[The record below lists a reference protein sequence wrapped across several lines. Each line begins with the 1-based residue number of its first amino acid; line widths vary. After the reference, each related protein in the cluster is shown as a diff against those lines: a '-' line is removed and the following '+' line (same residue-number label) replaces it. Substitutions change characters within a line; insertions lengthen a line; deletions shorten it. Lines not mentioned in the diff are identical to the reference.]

1 MAGKEENNQNDFM
14 IEKIKTRPINRKK
27 LLRRTIIT
35 ALMAVIFGLIA
46 CFTFLI
52 LEPVINNWLYPEE
65 EPQTVVFPEDQE
77 EMSPE
82 EMLAENLPTDTPEP
96 TPTPEDVTIGEEQIE
111 QILAEVVLDKEN
123 YEEIYIALSD
133 YVSQLSSYMVTVTA
147 VTSNIDWFNNVQ
159 ESRNQ
164 ASGVI
169 IANNGKELLV
179 LADATTLRSAGK
191 LIMTFSNDVQVE
203 AQIKQ
208 QDGYTNLAVLSVELV
223 KLPEEMLAEEIPL
236 AVLGSSNLW
245 NLTGMPVVAVGSPLG
260 VSNSVGYGMIASAG
274 TQIYAP
280 DRNYSMLLTD
290 INGSQNA
297 GGFLFNLRGEIVG
310 IITSNKTGSDMKN
323 LINAYGITELKK
335 VIEKMS
341 NGSAIA
347 YLGIRGLDVTKEANE
362 NQGVP
367 YGAFVKEIDMDSP
380 AMMAGIQRG
389 DVIIQMNEK
398 KILKFSDYSSALME
412 MEPGQMVEFTV
423 MRQVQD
429 EYKEM
434 SFSIELGK
442 SNS

>member
-27 LLRRTIIT
+27 LLRRTMIT

-164 ASGVI
+164 ASGII

-191 LIMTFSNDVQVE
+191 LIMTFSNNVQVE

-208 QDGYTNLAVLSVELV
+208 QDGYTNLAVLSVELA

-236 AVLGSSNLW
+236 AVLGSSSMRNP
-245 NLTGMPVVAVGSPLG
+245 TGMPVVAVGSPLG
-260 VSNSVGYGMIASAG
+260 ISNSVGYGMIASAG

-280 DRNYSMLLTD
+280 DRNYNMLLTD

-347 YLGIRGLDVTKEANE
+347 YLGIKGLDVTKDANE

-389 DVIIQMNEK
+389 DVIIQMDEK
-398 KILKFSDYSSALME
+398 KILKFGDYSSALME
-412 MEPGQMVEFTV
+412 MEPGQTVEFTV

-442 SNS
+442 SD